1 MNTNQE
7 AKVHMSNVSKLALM
21 LSGVGKEVIHC
32 QDQYHFTLRLGSHV
46 ILLNEVEIFDTDAML
61 YLPLSGWDPIGQR
74 REIKKMVED
83 TQPLCSLA
91 VQALNR
97 DGCFMG
103 KLYSFDGCLTE
114 VSELEIDY
122 DANSSKA
129 AKVGIKMHISSKSY

>member
-7 AKVHMSNVSKLALM
+7 TKVRDLALM
-21 LSGVGKEVIHC
+21 LSGVGKGEIHF
-32 QDQYHFTLRLGSHV
+32 QDQYHCMLRLGSHV
-46 ILLNEVEIFDTDAML
+46 ILLNEVKIFDADAML

-83 TQPLCSLA
+83 TQPRCSLA

-97 DGCFMG
+97 DGCFTG
-103 KLYSFDGCLTE
+103 KLYSFDGVLTE

-129 AKVGIKMHISSKSY
+129 AKVRINMYISSKSY